1 MVSEYLMELIYKGRP
16 IFRQFGGFSYQGLQG
31 EGAYDPLVWE
41 GLLGMLT
48 IEDGYIRSIEIIPLE
63 LNEGNEKEYGDAI
76 EFREKR
82 GFSDVATGP
91 MAAKILNRFK
101 DLSAKYDTSVKIKGE
116 KAIIEIQSSP
126 ASKIIKNEKP
136 SLIPKG
142 VSSFI
147 YQNENLNTGRPI
159 TVYSYLPSNY
169 KDSSPVLFVMH
180 GSSRT
185 AKKYRDD
192 WINIAEQHNA
202 LLLVPHFS
210 RENGFPVDDQ
220 YNMGNMFDMDSQ
232 ENLLAPNPESEW
244 SYSLIDPIFNYVV
257 DKMKNKSSGY
267 LIYGHSAGSQF
278 LHRLIFFKPDAKIKK
293 AVCANAGW
301 YTMPDFEQVFPYGLK
316 ETQCTAAALRK
327 VFAKKVTILLGD
339 QDTDPNHRSLRRT
352 PEAMKQGV
360 HRFQRGHTFYEVCQ
374 QMAAEL
380 GVELNWD
387 LQIVP
392 GVAHSNS
399 KMAPAAAEV
408 LFK

>member
-1 MVSEYLMELIYKGRP
+1 MKRFYYLL
-16 IFRQFGGFSYQGLQG
+16 L
-31 EGAYDPLVWE
+31 LVI
-41 GLLGMLT
+41 LFNLVT
-48 IEDGYIRSIEIIPLE
+48 C
-63 LNEGNEKEYGDAI
+63 NQNEKH
-76 EFREKR
+76 
-82 GFSDVATGP
+82 
-91 MAAKILNRFK
+91 
-101 DLSAKYDTSVKIKGE
+101 
-116 KAIIEIQSSP
+116 
-126 ASKIIKNEKP
+126 
-136 SLIPKG
+136 SLIPKSA
-142 VSSFI
+142 SSFI
-147 YQNENLNTGRPI
+147 YQNENLNMGRPL

-180 GSSRT
+180 GNSRT
-185 AKKYRDD
+185 AEKYRDD
-192 WINIAEQHNA
+192 WINIAEKHNA

-210 RENGFPVDDQ
+210 RENGFPEDDQ

-232 ENLLAPNPESEW
+232 ENLLAPNPGSEW

-257 DKMKNKSSGY
+257 DTMKNKSSGY

-278 LHRLIFFKPDAKIKK
+278 LHRLIFFKPDAKIER
-293 AVCANAGW
+293 AVCSNAGW

-316 ETQCTAAALRK
+316 ETQCTAAALQK

-339 QDTDPNHRSLRRT
+339 QDIDPNHKSLRRT

-360 HRFQRGHTFYEVCQ
+360 HRFQRGHTFYQMCQ

-380 GVELNWD
+380 CVELNWD
-387 LQIVP
+387 LQTVP